1 MIAIERILVAHDFS
15 ETSAEAVTYG
25 VALAKQFG
33 AALHVLHV
41 GEQVRFEMDMEFP
54 LGLDDMN
61 AATRERMLTIV
72 SAADQASLAPEFVVR
87 TGQPAAAIVSYA
99 SEAGIDLIVMGTHGR
114 GFVGHV
120 VMGSVAESVVR
131 TAPCPV
137 LTVRHAA
144 QPLASVVD
152 VQAHAGATA

>member
-25 VALAKQFG
+25 VALARQFG

-41 GEQVRFEMDMEFP
+41 GEHVRFEMDMEFP
-54 LGLDDMN
+54 LGLDGMTD
-61 AATRERMLTIV
+61 ATRERLLKIL
-72 SAADQASLAPEFVVR
+72 APADQAALAPHLVVR
-87 TGQPAAAIVSYA
+87 AGQPAAEIVSYA

-114 GFVGHV
+114 GLVGHV
-120 VMGSVAESVVR
+120 VMGSVAEAVVR

-137 LTVRHAA
+137 LTVRHRA
-144 QPLASVVD
+144 QPLESAVD
-152 VQAHAGATA
+152 VRVHAGATA